1 MKGET
6 TMRLTTLTTLL
17 WFLSFGLALADD
29 NPIPPVPEGG
39 LMLMME
45 GACTDI
51 ETQVEG
57 YCVMSQDRQGN
68 IYVMFAIDGEL
79 WEIRQVVGD
88 TYEVIWRRTPG
99 ELL

>member
-1 MKGET
+1 
-6 TMRLTTLTTLL
+6 MRLTTLTI
-17 WFLSFGLALADD
+17 LSLCLSASLAVADD
-29 NPIPPVPEGG
+29 NPMPPVPEGG

-45 GACTDI
+45 GSCRDI

-68 IYVMFAIDGEL
+68 IYVMFAIDDEL

-88 TYEVIWRRTPG
+88 TYIVIWRRTPG